1 MDVLSFSKSG
11 RRAKLQAAPL
21 PAEWARILERNVFPY
36 RGLPPEDQR
45 ELQGHIQVFL
55 AEKEFEGCGG
65 LEITDEIR
73 VTIAAQACILLLH
86 RETDYYPGLHTILVY
101 PSTYVA
107 HERRWSPGG
116 LVTEGPEPRIGEAWR
131 HGPVVLAWDEV
142 EADAADVRDGHNVVF
157 HEFAHKLDEE
167 DGVEDGT
174 PELTRRS
181 MYLAWARVVSRE
193 YEQLRRDAESG
204 RATVLDK
211 YGAENP
217 TEFFAVATE
226 CFFTKPVQLRRR
238 HPELY
243 SELAEFYCQDPA
255 RLAEGQERL
264 RSSEPPRQRRQT

>member
-1 MDVLSFSKSG
+1 MLDFFKKS
-11 RRAKLQAAPL
+11 RRAKFR
-21 PAEWARILERNVFPY
+21 AEPFPEQWLRILERNVSMY
-36 RGLPPEDQR
+36 AALPPDDQR

-65 LEITDEIR
+65 LELTDEIR

-86 RETDYYPGLHTILVY
+86 RETDYYPGLYTILVY
-101 PSTYVA
+101 PSTFVA
-107 HERRWSPGG
+107 NTRHWSEDGT
-116 LVTEGPEPRIGEAWR
+116 VVEGPQARLGEAWR

-167 DGVEDGT
+167 DGAEDGV
-174 PELTRRS
+174 PALPRRS
-181 MYLAWARVVSRE
+181 MYLAWARVLGRE
-193 YEQLRRDAESG
+193 YARLRRDAERG
-204 RATVLDK
+204 RPTVLDK

-226 CFFTKPVQLRRR
+226 SFFTNPVKLRAR

-243 SELAEFYCQDPA
+243 AELAEFYLQDPA
-255 RLAEGQERL
+255 RAAE
-264 RSSEPPRQRRQT
+264 RR

>member
-1 MDVLSFSKSG
+1 MLGFFRKS
-11 RRAKLQAAPL
+11 RRTKLRAEPL
-21 PAEWARILERNVFPY
+21 PEEWLRILERNVSLY
-36 RGLPPEDQR
+36 GTLPPDDRR

-73 VTIAAQACILLLH
+73 VTIAAQACVLLLH
-86 RETDYYPGLHTILVY
+86 READYYPGLHTILVY

-107 HERRWSPGG
+107 HARRWSESGV
-116 LVTEGPEPRIGEAWR
+116 VTEGPQVRLGEAWR

-167 DGVEDGT
+167 DGVHDGV
-174 PELTRRS
+174 PDLPRRS
-181 MYLAWARVVSRE
+181 MYLAWARVLGRE
-193 YEQLRRDAESG
+193 YEHLRRDAERG
-204 RATVLDK
+204 RPTVLDK

-226 CFFTKPVQLRRR
+226 CFFTTPAQLRRR

-243 SELAEFYCQDPA
+243 AELAEFYRQDPA
-255 RLAEGQERL
+255 LSAEAQEAPAPVRPRTG
-264 RSSEPPRQRRQT
+264 RSRP